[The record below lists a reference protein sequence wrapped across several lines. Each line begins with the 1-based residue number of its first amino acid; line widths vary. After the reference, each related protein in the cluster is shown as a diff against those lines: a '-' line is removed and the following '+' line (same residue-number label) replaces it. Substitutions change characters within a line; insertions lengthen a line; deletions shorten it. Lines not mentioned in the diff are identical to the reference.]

1 MLYSFSSIHVTWGCC
16 QRSRACLHS
25 IEVDRAR
32 HHGSHTENYTC
43 KQVHEGNISAMRG
56 AKKHHCSVPTVND
69 RVAIFRTRCP
79 CENRTK
85 LDLENTPG
93 YHSTKGC
100 YDNLR
105 FQGTSAGH
113 MERSPHSAPCALCS
127 WHGTQLFR
135 VFFQKFSTKLL
146 TFSVILIEVCMA
158 GRGPFVDVGPAMSSA
173 CECCAVMGSS
183 NHRVVVYN
191 IGSVLCVPLYLWCVR
206 VILFVYPVIML

>member
-1 MLYSFSSIHVTWGCC
+1 MRNNEPMERMKMHVIFVFIHTCHMGLLSTVSCMFAFGRGRSSTPPCT
-16 QRSRACLHS
+16 
-25 IEVDRAR
+25 
-32 HHGSHTENYTC
+32 HTESYAC
-43 KQVHEGNISAMRG
+43 KQVHEGNISVMRG

-113 MERSPHSAPCALCS
+113 VERSPHSAPCALCS
-127 WHGTQLFR
+127 WHGMQLFR
-135 VFFQKFSTKLL
+135 VFFQKFSTELL
-146 TFSVILIEVCMA
+146 TFSVILIEACMPGG
-158 GRGPFVDVGPAMSSA
+158 GRVVDVGPAELPEDVGA
-173 CECCAVMGSS
+173 K
-183 NHRVVVYN
+183 
-191 IGSVLCVPLYLWCVR
+191 
-206 VILFVYPVIML
+206 